1 MANVLIVD
9 DDQRLLE
16 ATAALLESAG
26 HTVTCAGD
34 GELALRLAR
43 ADRIDIVL
51 TDYMMPVMDGLQLAR
66 AIGLDPV
73 LSAIPVVLVSAVAT
87 PLVGSPIRASLRKPF
102 TGASLLELIARL
114 ALRRS

>member
-9 DDQRLLE
+9 DDRRLLE

-26 HTVTCAGD
+26 HTVRCAVD
-34 GELALRLAR
+34 GEHALRLAR
-43 ADRIDIVL
+43 AGRIDIVL
-51 TDYMMPVMDGLQLAR
+51 TDYTMPVMDGLQLAR
-66 AIGLDPV
+66 AIDLDPV

-87 PLVGSPIRASLRKPF
+87 PPGRSSIRFSLRKPF
-102 TGASLLELIARL
+102 TGARLLELVACL

>member
-16 ATAALLESAG
+16 ANAAFLASAG
-26 HTVTCAGD
+26 HTVRCAGD
-34 GELALRLAR
+34 GEHALRLAR
-43 ADRIDIVL
+43 AERIDIVL
-51 TDYMMPVMDGLQLAR
+51 TDYTMPVMDGLQLAR
-66 AIGLDPV
+66 AIDLDPV

-87 PLVGSPIRASLRKPF
+87 PPARSSIRASLRKPF
-102 TGASLLELIARL
+102 AGARLLELTARF

>member
-26 HTVTCAGD
+26 HTVRCAGN
-34 GELALRLAR
+34 GEHALRLAR
-43 ADRIDIVL
+43 AERIDIVL
-51 TDYMMPVMDGLQLAR
+51 TDYTMPVMDGLQLAR
-66 AIGLDPV
+66 AIDLDPE

-87 PLVGSPIRASLRKPF
+87 PPVGSPIRASLRKPF
-102 TGASLLELIARL
+102 TGERLLELIARL
-114 ALRRS
+114 ALCRS